1 MVVDL
6 TLGPVVVDAGKV
18 RRNFVQSLLGSN
30 LPRRV
35 ATDYLVMVT
44 LDLVFVLAV
53 GEVVGER
60 RLGPSGVDFLGV
72 LPREVVM
79 DVSLGEVVE
88 VVIGVEYAVIVETE
102 ETGVVLLGRYYV
114 VLEDFEEI
122 MGLRVG
128 VVLAVI
134 PSVDAI
140 VRVV

>member
-1 MVVDL
+1 
-6 TLGPVVVDAGKV
+6 
-18 RRNFVQSLLGSN
+18 
-30 LPRRV
+30 
-35 ATDYLVMVT
+35 
-44 LDLVFVLAV
+44 
-53 GEVVGER
+53 
-60 RLGPSGVDFLGV
+60 
-72 LPREVVM
+72 M